1 MYPVFRLRVA
11 AVLLGAALF
20 AAPALA
26 QKPPPAANAPVLLL
40 FAHPDD
46 EIIVAPLAAGL
57 ARRGIPVILALATAG
72 ENGAPAD
79 GSIKAGP
86 ALAEIRRA
94 EAQCSAAALGV
105 VGPIFLGFVDGSLGE
120 AVRPSA
126 SRLTAVANS
135 IRALVADT
143 QPRAVIT
150 WGPDG
155 GYGHPDHRLISA
167 VASEIMLGSA
177 AMPPLFYV
185 GLPADAL
192 AAHPA
197 RIGGWL
203 GTDPALLTV
212 AIPFTDADAVATRRA
227 AQCHKSQFQND
238 VVVDALLGELTPVL
252 AGKVHLR
259 PARAD
264 SGNPFE

>member
-1 MYPVFRLRVA
+1 MVYFFRVCA
-11 AVLLGAALF
+11 AVVLAASILLIGPIAAQ
-20 AAPALA
+20 AP
-26 QKPPPAANAPVLLL
+26 PTPADAPVLLL

-57 ARRGIPVILALATAG
+57 ARRGIPVVLALATAG
-72 ENGAPAD
+72 ENGAPPE
-79 GSIKAGP
+79 GSIKAGA
-86 ALAEIRRA
+86 ALAEVRRG
-94 EAQCSAAALGV
+94 EARCSAAALGV

-126 SRLTAVANS
+126 SRLTAVGNAV
-135 IRALVADT
+135 RMLVAET
-143 QPRAVIT
+143 RPRAVIS

-167 VASEIMLGSA
+167 IASEVMLGSA

-203 GTDPALLTV
+203 GTDRALLTV
-212 AIPFTDADAVATRRA
+212 AIPFTDADAAATRRA
-227 AQCHKSQFQND
+227 AQCHRSQFQND
-238 VVVDALLGELTPVL
+238 GVVDALLAELVPVL
-252 AGKVHLR
+252 DGKVHLR
-259 PARAD
+259 PARAG